1 MGTCNT
7 HFEIKK
13 RTIMYAN
20 GSYFTVVKVVERDR
34 SPGFSQRDFTPQN
47 KDQGYLKQQKLDEA
61 VEIMF
66 RNGKHTACESGL
78 VDQLSRHLRC
88 EVLDDEDG
96 LNDRMDEEE
105 SYESENTDATG
116 EEEAEENFMDVD
128 SEDDVF
134 LDDDNKEQS
143 NMQNDDKSA
152 YHLVNFR
159 FVIEWIYPFEFSRN
173 FLWYW

>member
-47 KDQGYLKQQKLDEA
+47 KDQGDQGYLKQQKLDEA

-116 EEEAEENFMDVD
+116 EEEDEDGLNDRMDEEESYE
-128 SEDDVF
+128 SENTDATGEEEDEDG
-134 LDDDNKEQS
+134 L
-143 NMQNDDKSA
+143 ND
-152 YHLVNFR
+152 
-159 FVIEWIYPFEFSRN
+159 
-173 FLWYW
+173 